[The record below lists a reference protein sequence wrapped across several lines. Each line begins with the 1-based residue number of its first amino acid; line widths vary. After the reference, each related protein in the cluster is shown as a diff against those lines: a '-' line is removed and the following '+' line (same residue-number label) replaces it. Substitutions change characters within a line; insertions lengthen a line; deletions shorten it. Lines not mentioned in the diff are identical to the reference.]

1 MIRKPTSRRPG
12 TSLME
17 VLVGFGILGIG
28 VASVI
33 SLFPFAALTVGK
45 ALLDDR
51 TTTCA
56 ITADGQL
63 RDIHKRN
70 VVEVGEGSNEPYYQ
84 RLDVGD
90 GTRPAL
96 QPSEMGPSY
105 PVFIDPMGVAAGRP
119 AVVGALAPPAQ
130 NTHVPRVN
138 LSTVVNSSTI
148 PGEQAR
154 HALRF
159 CSQLDG
165 LTFNEDGAVPGG
177 FDMRELRYNWL
188 WVVQRPVNRD
198 RYALR
203 MQVVVFNQRVH
214 QYPASMTET
223 VYRTAYT
230 VGSTTITGVPTSA
243 EIRRGSWVMDATL
256 ETSADGDGV
265 TRAKRHAEF
274 YRVVSVDENTGTLE
288 VHKPIRRADGLTVG
302 TNNAP
307 LSWTGN
313 LVVMPSVVDVYER
326 PLIGPGFGP

>member
-56 ITADGQL
+56 LTADGQL

-105 PVFIDPMGVAAGRP
+105 PVFIDPMGLAATRP

-130 NTHVPRVN
+130 NTHIPRVN

-203 MQVVVFNQRVH
+203 MQVVIFNQRVH

-223 VYRTAYT
+223 VYPNLTFT
-230 VGSTTITGVPTSA
+230 PGQTTLGGVPATA
-243 EIRRGSWVMDATL
+243 EIRRGSWVMDAGNPG
-256 ETSADGDGV
+256 AAGV
-265 TRAKRHAEF
+265 PQLRHAEF
-274 YRVVSVDENTGTLE
+274 YRVVSVDETTGALE
-288 VHKPIRRADGLTVG
+288 LHRPIHRPDGF
-302 TNNAP
+302 TNQYTA
-307 LSWTGN
+307 N
-313 LVVMPSVVDVYER
+313 LVVLSGVADVYER
-326 PLIGPGFGP
+326 PLMTPGFGP

>member
-56 ITADGQL
+56 LTADGQL

-70 VVEVGEGSNEPYYQ
+70 VVEVGQTAGEAAVAEGFFP
-84 RLDVGD
+84 RLDGYSALPNGATP
-90 GTRPAL
+90 GTPLLGGFTPLSAASM
-96 QPSEMGPSY
+96 QPSY
-105 PVFIDPMGVAAGRP
+105 PVFIDPMGLVAGQP
-119 AVVGALAPPAQ
+119 NTVPNALIPRIGL
-130 NTHVPRVN
+130 NVINNSGDVP
-138 LSTVVNSSTI
+138 
-148 PGEQAR
+148 R

-214 QYPASMTET
+214 LFRQSMTEAT
-223 VYRTAYT
+223 YQNLTFNP
-230 VGSTTITGVPTSA
+230 GQTTLVGVPTTA
-243 EIRRGSWVMDATL
+243 EIRRGSWVMDAGHPGGAGAPQL
-256 ETSADGDGV
+256 
-265 TRAKRHAEF
+265 RHAEF
-274 YRVVSVDENTGTLE
+274 YRVVSVDETNGTLE
-288 VHKPIRRADGLTVG
+288 LHRPIHRPDGLT
-302 TNNAP
+302 AQYRAH
-307 LSWTGN
+307 